1 MDLRLDD
8 RKRKFMCVVP
18 LHQHR
23 LCENPYAPPFSNRG
37 TEESIRVYSSSLQCF
52 PRKFDQDAGAGVGDL
67 QHSGAVVIDGV
78 RRSPMV
84 SGISQLSWLS
94 GPIGIFTNRKGR
106 YGLAMERE
114 DSRKPWQ
121 FWIDRG
127 GTFTDCIGLSPAGEM
142 TTVKILSSDRAP
154 LLGIRKLLG
163 LAEEAS
169 IPPCEIRMGTTLATN
184 ALLERKGCPTALI
197 ITEGFRDLL
206 AIGTQARSD
215 LFELDIVKP
224 ELLYQEVVTVEARM
238 DARGAVLSRPGSDDL
253 RSKLQALRKRGVQ
266 SLAVVLLH
274 SYRSGELEQD
284 ILSAARACG
293 FTDISI
299 SSEVAGEIGML
310 GRGDTTVVDAY
321 LTPLIRRYLDELRAA
336 LPGSSLQFMQ
346 SSGGLTG
353 ASSFRGKNAVLSG
366 PAGGVVAYGAIA
378 KESGFERAIG
388 FDMGGT
394 STDVS
399 CIDGEVERSYE
410 SEIAGIRLRAPML
423 SIRTV
428 AAGGGSICEDNGFRF
443 TVGPHSAGSDP
454 GPLCYQ
460 APSQDAN
467 DNGLTVTDC
476 NLVLGRVVDDRFP
489 FALHGE
495 AALSRLTEMST
506 SLAVRGLELS
516 GLEIA
521 TGFVAIADANMAAA
535 IREVTIAK
543 GRDLRDFVMVVFGG
557 AGGQHACSVARQ
569 LGVRS
574 LLIDEQSGVLS
585 AYGMGLAEQSWHGQ
599 KDAGRRSLGALSEL
613 ETSFRDLEEQGKAV
627 LESAGSKDLIFVRRL
642 DLRYQGTDSAITVE
656 CVGALKN
663 DFEAQHERLYGYLKE
678 SEIEVVAL
686 RVEVRSASH
695 PHVRPETD
703 LPAYP
708 AAGLAKRPDP
718 LREQSAFLGGSL
730 QAVPVYGREQ
740 LSEGMT
746 LEGPALVL
754 DQTGTICLDAGWAAT
769 MTPGRRLLLK
779 DTQPAVAASSESSAQ
794 VDPIR
799 LEIFNNLFM
808 STAVQMGEA
817 LRATAVS
824 TNIRER
830 LDFSCAVFDAEGG
843 LVANAPHIPV
853 HLGAM
858 GETIRGVLSLHPNP
872 TRGSVYASNDPNL
885 GGSHLPDITVVTPIH
900 DAEGKLVFFTAS
912 RGHHSDVGGTTP
924 GSMPPFSS
932 SLSEEGV
939 VLRAMEIVRG
949 GVFAE
954 KAVTEVFEKGPYPA
968 RCVAENLADLKA
980 QMAANQRGSG
990 LLKEMLETRGAETVL
1005 AYMGHVQDNAAAQVA
1020 ASILAIDDG
1029 EHRWAD
1035 SMDDGTAIEVCLR
1048 VQGQHLQ
1055 VDFSGSG
1062 AQSKGNLNA
1071 PRAVTLAAL
1080 MYVLRCLV
1088 GTKIPLNS
1096 GCLRQV
1102 ELIVPKRSIVN
1113 PEEGCAVAAGNVE
1126 TSQRIVD
1133 VLLAS
1138 LGLAAASQG
1147 TMNNLTFGNE
1157 SFGYYETI
1165 AGGAGATPSAP
1176 GASGVH
1182 THMTNTRITDPEIL
1196 ESRFPIRLHE
1206 FSIRAASGGR
1216 GRNPGGDGLVREIE
1230 ALVPL
1235 DVSIISERR
1244 SKAPFGL
1251 HGGEPGALGRNL
1263 LNGTLVP
1270 AKTSFQVKA
1279 GDRLRI
1285 ETPGGGGYGRS
1296 YGPEAS

>member
-1 MDLRLDD
+1 
-8 RKRKFMCVVP
+8 
-18 LHQHR
+18 
-23 LCENPYAPPFSNRG
+23 
-37 TEESIRVYSSSLQCF
+37 
-52 PRKFDQDAGAGVGDL
+52 
-67 QHSGAVVIDGV
+67 
-78 RRSPMV
+78 
-84 SGISQLSWLS
+84 
-94 GPIGIFTNRKGR
+94 
-106 YGLAMERE
+106 MERQ
-114 DSRKPWQ
+114 DSRQRWQ

-127 GTFTDCIGLSPAGEM
+127 GTFTDCIGLSPGGNM
-142 TTVKILSSDRAP
+142 TTVKVLSSDRAP
-154 LLGIRKLLG
+154 LLGIWQLLG
-163 LAEEAS
+163 LSAGAS
-169 IPPCEIRMGTTLATN
+169 IPPCDIRMGTTLATN
-184 ALLERKGCPTALI
+184 ALLERKGTPTCLI

-206 AIGTQARSD
+206 EIGTQARAD
-215 LFELDIVKP
+215 LFELDIAKP
-224 ELLYQEVVTVEARM
+224 ELLYQEVITVKARM
-238 DARGAVLSRPGSDDL
+238 DAQGAVLSRPQSDVL
-253 RSKLQALRKRGVQ
+253 RKKLQALREQGIQ
-266 SLAVVLLH
+266 SLAVALLH
-274 SYRSGELEQD
+274 SYRNAELEEE
-284 ILSAARACG
+284 ILSVARACG

-299 SSEVAGEIGML
+299 SSEVSGEIGLL

-321 LTPLIRRYLDELRAA
+321 LTPLIRRYLDELRDA
-336 LPGSSLQFMQ
+336 LPGSTLQFMQ
-346 SSGGLTG
+346 SSGGLTS

-366 PAGGVVAYGAIA
+366 PAGGVVAYGEIA
-378 KESGFERAIG
+378 RQAGFDRAIG

-399 CIDGEVERSYE
+399 CIDGELERSYE

-423 SIRTV
+423 SIHTV

-443 TVGPHSAGSDP
+443 TVGPHSAGSSP

-460 APSQDAN
+460 PPSGASTRG
-467 DNGLTVTDC
+467 GLTITDC

-489 FALHGE
+489 FSLHRGAPE
-495 AALSRLTEMST
+495 RRLEEMSKG
-506 SLAVRGLELS
+506 LANRGIEMS
-516 GLEIA
+516 AFEIA
-521 TGFVAIADANMAAA
+521 AGFVAIANANMAAA

-543 GRDLRDFVMVVFGG
+543 GRDLRDFVLVVFGG
-557 AGGQHACSVARQ
+557 AGGQHSCALARQ

-585 AYGMGLAEQSWHGQ
+585 AYGMGLAELSWHGQ
-599 KDAGRRSLGALSEL
+599 KDAGLLSLSALADLDPSFQEL
-613 ETSFRDLEEQGKAV
+613 ERQGSAIV
-627 LESAGSKDLIFVRRL
+627 ASAGGDNIKKVRRV
-642 DLRYQGTDSAITVE
+642 DLRYRGTDSAITLE
-656 CVGALKN
+656 CTDALAK
-663 DFEAQHERLYGYLKE
+663 DFEVRHQRLYGYCKE

-686 RVEVRSASH
+686 RVEVCSASAQ
-695 PHVRPETD
+695 RPR
-703 LPAYP
+703 PAQQE
-708 AAGLAKRPDP
+708 RPNSERPTQATLKP
-718 LREQSAFLGGSL
+718 LRTQPVWSEGAL
-730 QAVPVYGREQ
+730 QGVPVYGREQ
-740 LSEGMT
+740 LEAGMQ
-746 LEGPALVL
+746 LQGPALIL
-754 DQTGTICLDAGWAAT
+754 DPTGTIYLDRGWTAT
-769 MTPGRRLLLK
+769 MQSERRLLLK
-779 DTQPAVAASSESSAQ
+779 DTQPEVAASSEKATE

-872 TRGSVYASNDPNL
+872 SPGSVYASNDPNF
-885 GGSHLPDITVVTPIH
+885 GGSHLPDITVITPVH
-900 DAEGKLVFFTAS
+900 DATGTLIFFTAS
-912 RGHHSDVGGTTP
+912 RGHHADVGGTTP

-932 SLSEEGV
+932 SLAEEGV
-939 VLRAMEIVRG
+939 VLRAMEIVRA
-949 GVFAE
+949 GVFDE
-954 KAVTEVFEKGPYPA
+954 GAVRKVFASGPYPA
-968 RCVAENLADLKA
+968 RCIAENMADLKA
-980 QMAANQRGSG
+980 QIAANQRGVG
-990 LLKEMLETRGAETVL
+990 LLREMLESRGANTVL
-1005 AYMGHVQDNAAAQVA
+1005 AYMGHVQDNAAEQVA
-1020 ASILAIDDG
+1020 ASIRAIG
-1029 EHRWAD
+1029 EGEYHFAD
-1035 SMDDGTAIEVCLR
+1035 TMDDGARIEVCLR
-1048 VQGQHLQ
+1048 VHGQQLH

-1062 AQSKGNLNA
+1062 AQSEGNLNA

-1102 ELIVPKRSIVN
+1102 ELILPPNSIVN
-1113 PEEGCAVAAGNVE
+1113 PDEGCAVAAGNVE

-1165 AGGAGATPSAP
+1165 AGGAGATASAP

-1196 ESRFPIRLHE
+1196 ESRFPVRLHE

-1216 GRNPGGDGLVREIE
+1216 GRNRGGDGLVREIE

-1235 DVSIISERR
+1235 EVSIISERR
-1244 SKAPFGL
+1244 SVAPFGL
-1251 HGGEPGALGRNL
+1251 QGGDCGAPGRNL
-1263 LNGTLVP
+1263 LNGELVP
-1270 AKTSFQVKA
+1270 AKTSLKMEA

-1285 ETPGGGGYGRS
+1285 ETPGGGGYG
-1296 YGPEAS
+1296 PEAS